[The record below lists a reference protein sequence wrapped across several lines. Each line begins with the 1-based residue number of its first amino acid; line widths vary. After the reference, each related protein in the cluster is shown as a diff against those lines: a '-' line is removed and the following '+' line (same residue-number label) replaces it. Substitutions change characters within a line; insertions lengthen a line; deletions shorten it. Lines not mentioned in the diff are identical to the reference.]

1 MMMPNYQTIFEI
13 GLRSFPW
20 AGALHPAIAVIIG
33 VSLFLFAKGKEI
45 YQLVGGFLAIFG
57 AFLVLIMTITLVSKY
72 VPLRRAY
79 TSGDSSIVEG
89 VVGNFQPAPVLG
101 AARES
106 FSVGGVVFTYNA
118 LDDTPCFHDAP
129 YRHGPIRQGLEVRI
143 FYRDGCI
150 QRVDMRR

>member
-1 MMMPNYQTIFEI
+1 MTPNNQTIFEI

-20 AGALHPAIAVIIG
+20 AGLLHPAISVAIG

-57 AFLVLIMTITLVSKY
+57 AFLVLIMAITLVSEY

-89 VVGNFQPAPVLG
+89 VVEDFHPAPVLG

-106 FSVGGVVFTYNA
+106 FSVGGVLFAYNA

-150 QRVDMRR
+150 QRVDVRQ